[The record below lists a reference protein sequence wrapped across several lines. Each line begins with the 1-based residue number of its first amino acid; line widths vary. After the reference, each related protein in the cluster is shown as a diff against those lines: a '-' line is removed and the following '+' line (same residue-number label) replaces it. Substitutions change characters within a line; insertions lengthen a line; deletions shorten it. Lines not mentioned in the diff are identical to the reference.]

1 MSPKVVYVDQDIFE
15 LENGE
20 VFQHPFQLSEI
31 SLEQFQIIVD
41 HCPKIEI
48 LGIYLYNKHLK
59 EDKS

>member
-1 MSPKVVYVDQDIFE
+1 VDQDIFE